1 MRITIGSSFGKHL
14 RLPCADPEDLLY
26 AAKVSIWV
34 RCLMVVAVLVEIN
47 YRVDYGSIS
56 HILNL
61 SYVLTIGAIYG
72 YTLLQVHRTQVVT
85 PLRLGIMSLI
95 DVVVVS
101 FSISLSGGFNSPYLP
116 IYYIVVVM
124 FAWVFISPGLSFV
137 WTSMVAV
144 VYTTLSVTVYPGMS
158 MVEHDVKHL
167 LYRILAMY
175 AVGAAVSFIA
185 GYERKRRRRGIERE
199 QELQRQRIE
208 ISQTIHNT
216 TAQSAYMIGL
226 GLETAKELAG
236 ESNEELSAK
245 LHATAELSKSAMWE
259 LRHPID
265 GGQIFEGK
273 ELGRVL
279 KAHAES
285 FTAITS
291 VPAELVQKGTE
302 PPLSPI
308 TRSLLFSIA
317 HNALTN
323 AFRHSHAGNVCIE
336 LDFQKEGL
344 RMSLT
349 DDGIG
354 LPHNYDVR
362 GHGFRNMAADTERL
376 DGSLNVATGTDGRG
390 TTVICVVPYDS
401 DRGGQ

>member
-1 MRITIGSSFGKHL
+1 M
-14 RLPCADPEDLLY
+14 Y
-26 AAKVSIWV
+26 AAKVSMWV
-34 RCLMVVAVLVEIN
+34 RCLVIVVVLVEIN

-56 HILNL
+56 HVLNHA
-61 SYVLTIGAIYG
+61 YALTIGAING
-72 YTLLQVHRTQVVT
+72 CTLFQVHRTQAVT
-85 PLRLGIMSLI
+85 PLRLGFMSVI
-95 DVVVVS
+95 DAAVVS
-101 FSISLSGGFNSPYLP
+101 FSISLSGGFTSPYFP
-116 IYYIVVVM
+116 CYFFVVAM
-124 FAWVFISPGLSFV
+124 FAWVFTSPGLSFL
-137 WTSMVAV
+137 WTSMMVV
-144 VYTTLSVTVYPGMS
+144 VYTILSMTVDPGIS
-158 MVEHDVKHL
+158 IVEYDEKHL
-167 LYRILAMY
+167 FYRILAMY
-175 AVGAAVSFIA
+175 AVGAAISFIA
-185 GYERKRRRRGIERE
+185 GYERKRRRRGIKRE
-199 QELQRQRIE
+199 QELQRQRIQ

-245 LHATAELSKSAMWE
+245 LLATAELSKSAMWE

-265 GGQIFEGK
+265 GGQLFEGK

-279 KAHAES
+279 KAHVES

-323 AFRHSHAGNVCIE
+323 AFRHSHASKVCIE

-354 LPHNYDVR
+354 LPEDHAVR
-362 GHGFRNMAADTERL
+362 GHGFRNMTADAERL
-376 DGSLNVATGTDGRG
+376 NGSLNVATGKDERG
-390 TTVICVVPYDS
+390 TTVTCVVPYDL
-401 DRGGQ
+401 D